1 MSNNINRLF
10 AVVDDNMNVTTSVTQ
25 DKYYENP
32 LLYKLF
38 AIRIIAVTED
48 KRIVLSSSNRC
59 FADRQYDTPYCRFIE
74 YKEDYENA
82 FDKLSFR
89 FHETPRYI
97 MQHHYSDYKYDI
109 ISRLY
114 YVRIKESEF
123 NKLKYED
130 IETYSIEEALEKLPL
145 RGIAAEE
152 LTFFKENIYPFLDLD
167 VRRY

>member
-59 FADRQYDTPYCRFIE
+59 FADRHYDTPYCRFIE

-123 NKLKYED
+123 NKFKYED